1 MGKQQ
6 VYDIVIVGG
15 GPAGA
20 TAALYA
26 NRLSLSALIVD
37 KSIWPRDK
45 ICGDALSGKV
55 VDVLK
60 DLNLINQVKTLKG
73 ATIRRI
79 TFGSPANKIFDID
92 LSKSFNTCLLYTSDA
107 ADE

>member
-1 MGKQQ
+1 MGKQK
-6 VYDIVIVGG
+6 VYDVVIVGG

-26 NRLSLSALIVD
+26 NRLGLSTLIVD

-55 VDVLK
+55 VDILN
-60 DLNLINQVKTLKG
+60 DLDIISEVKNLKG
-73 ATIRRI
+73 VSIRRI
-79 TFGSPANKIFDID
+79 RFGSPANKNFDID
-92 LSKSFNTCLLYTSDA
+92 LTKSFNTDHIKEA
-107 ADE
+107 

>member
-1 MGKQQ
+1 MGKQK
-6 VYDIVIVGG
+6 VYDLVIVGG

-26 NRLSLSALIVD
+26 NRLGLSTLIVD

-55 VDVLK
+55 VDILK
-60 DLNLINQVKTLKG
+60 DLDLISEVKTLKG
-73 ATIRRI
+73 AHY
-79 TFGSPANKIFDID
+79 S
-92 LSKSFNTCLLYTSDA
+92 SDYIW
-107 ADE
+107 

>member
-1 MGKQQ
+1 MREQQ
-6 VYDIVIVGG
+6 VYDVVIVGG
-15 GPAGA
+15 GPAGT

-26 NRLSLSALIVD
+26 NRLGLNTIIVD

-60 DLNLINQVKTLKG
+60 DLHLINQVKTLKG

-92 LSKSFNTCLLYTSDA
+92 LTKSFNTDHIK
-107 ADE
+107 